1 MFTVCTHCHT
11 RFRMTA
17 AQLKAAGGQVRCGK
31 CDQVFDAY
39 EALDEGAKKTRSKLA
54 ADTPNPLQPA
64 PDNTPELAV
73 KVGSQT
79 TPDLDVTL
87 AAESEQRKL
96 RTPLQ
101 DAGAVLSAEQ
111 KAWTPSMSAINPEVP
126 PIEDLFAGLPDGPAE
141 KPLPPP
147 LTPEPQPLPFTAAP
161 VEAPPE
167 ISFVPV
173 EDLPAP
179 PPPKPRRPAHT
190 AAWWSSIAVLSL
202 LFAIQLLH
210 ADREA
215 LGQNLV
221 IGPSLHALYA
231 ALGEPLPP
239 AESVSD
245 WDVSGVNVTTDP
257 GTPGALSITGSLTNQ
272 ASYTQPWPLLRVV
285 LTDRYGETL
294 RARDFKPDE
303 YLPGTQA
310 NVRLAAGL
318 ASRFRLDIVDPGADA
333 VGFTLTPCL
342 DLAAGRVCAVPERD

>member
-11 RFRMTA
+11 RFKVTA
-17 AQLKAAGGQVRCGK
+17 AQLKAAAGQVRCGK

-39 EALDEGAKKTRSKLA
+39 AALDDGGRKAKSK
-54 ADTPNPLQPA
+54 PA
-64 PDNTPELAV
+64 ETEQAV

-79 TPDLDVTL
+79 TPDLG
-87 AAESEQRKL
+87 EQREL

-101 DAGAVLSAEQ
+101 DVGAGLSVEQDAEQ
-111 KAWTPSMSAINPEVP
+111 KVEPALAITAAPSEVP
-126 PIEDLFAGLPDGPAE
+126 PIEDLFAGLPDEPRE

-147 LTPEPQPLPFTAAP
+147 LTPELPPLPAAKTIP
-161 VEAPPE
+161 KAPPQM
-167 ISFVPV
+167 SFVPA

-179 PPPKPRRPAHT
+179 PPRKPRRPAHT
-190 AAWWSSIAVLSL
+190 AAWWSGIAL
-202 LFAIQLLH
+202 LFLLLALQLVN

-215 LGQNLV
+215 LSQNLV
-221 IGPSLHALYA
+221 VGPSLQALYA
-231 ALGEPLPP
+231 SLGDPLPP
-239 AESVSD
+239 AASVSD
-245 WDVSGVNVTTDP
+245 WEVSEVNVTTDP
-257 GTPGALSITGSLTNQ
+257 ATPGALSITGSLMNR
-272 ASYTQPWPLLRVV
+272 AAFAQPWPTLRVV

-310 NVRLAAGL
+310 NVRLAGRL

-342 DLAAGRVCAVPERD
+342 DLAAGRVCQAPEHD